1 MSLSKRVVS
10 SFLSRIARIVLVE
23 EQNGT
28 LEVSGKYNEMQ
39 AVMPRLKSLGFRW
52 DPSKK
57 VWYGSTSKLTAL
69 KRKNLDKL
77 IAEANGEDP
86 ASNTQPV
93 DPEEERR
100 QKEEQENKRKEHA
113 AKIQEALRK
122 HGGKW
127 PLQGVYVQQF
137 EGAFQFAGDTFPI
150 KEQIKKLFP
159 FAKYG
164 NNSWV
169 IYSEHATERAVE
181 EMFSYLDRREAAHKE
196 HELKI
201 KSVLDRNKEGWPS
214 LGVKADSNY
223 VGGFVIGGNTYPYKD
238 TIRGHFS
245 DAKFQSS
252 GWYVPYVSVS
262 EQEVG
267 RFISIM
273 DKKESEKAA
282 ESPSVSVGPRKKKNQ
297 KGGECRTCGAYVAPE
312 EGYLWENFSWEEG
325 SDEPRWYVTHQDKKV
340 CDAVIEEARI
350 RANEAHTRN
359 QARQNL
365 RNLAAKPEH
374 YVGGTGHQPQGE
386 EIALDDGHLRI
397 YGGGE
402 WVVIEPGG
410 QHFWYVR
417 NNGADGDDWSHNNVT
432 TGGAGAIGYRLPMTE
447 EARVLL
453 DVATGK
459 TKLKVAKTAYNYDRS
474 NR

>member
-52 DPSKK
+52 DPS
-57 VWYGSTSKLTAL
+57 
-69 KRKNLDKL
+69 
-77 IAEANGEDP
+77 
-86 ASNTQPV
+86 
-93 DPEEERR
+93 
-100 QKEEQENKRKEHA
+100 
-113 AKIQEALRK
+113 
-122 HGGKW
+122 
-127 PLQGVYVQQF
+127 
-137 EGAFQFAGDTFPI
+137 
-150 KEQIKKLFP
+150 
-159 FAKYG
+159 
-164 NNSWV
+164 
-169 IYSEHATERAVE
+169 
-181 EMFSYLDRREAAHKE
+181 
-196 HELKI
+196 
-201 KSVLDRNKEGWPS
+201 
-214 LGVKADSNY
+214 
-223 VGGFVIGGNTYPYKD
+223 
-238 TIRGHFS
+238 
-245 DAKFQSS
+245 
-252 GWYVPYVSVS
+252 
-262 EQEVG
+262 
-267 RFISIM
+267 
-273 DKKESEKAA
+273 
-282 ESPSVSVGPRKKKNQ
+282 
-297 KGGECRTCGAYVAPE
+297 
-312 EGYLWENFSWEEG
+312 
-325 SDEPRWYVTHQDKKV
+325 KKV